1 MKQAIHIAQALQA
14 TGTCSPAIRWGS
26 GMGLCNPDG
35 RDTLAA
41 RFVDA
46 HMNLA

>member
-14 TGTCSPAIRWGS
+14 TGTCSPAIRRGS
-26 GMGLCNPDG
+26 VMSLLNPDG
-35 RDTLAA
+35 RDTPAVRL
-41 RFVDA
+41 VDA

>member
-14 TGTCSPAIRWGS
+14 TGTCSPAIRWG
-26 GMGLCNPDG
+26 LFNPDG